1 MFECGASPCFLHGR
15 VHLIGALAWR
25 FAPVTQDV
33 RKAPAKKRSQTSSTP
48 APPQRYKRH
57 HGQLTGRSHA
67 DGGTSPPPP
76 PSLMGGDENDDNVV
90 DAYGVPLGENPAGFV
105 TRPSSKVPNR
115 RLPGVGGTDESA
127 DTESKTN
134 KTTSSSAL
142 FKQCFGGTPDT
153 ATVSSYQKQNAFI
166 MPNSR
171 RASSESYGAMN
182 QRERCRPKKITEKQ
196 DIHESTAQSKRPAG
210 GQLSRGAGTALPE
223 LILRMRI
230 INLILCTLA
239 LGLEIPFWIGR
250 VVMLNLSELVLGVCL
265 CGFALLLCSWEMHVP
280 VLGEAIRENFG
291 IVYHPFGRSAF
302 FVMMGGLCIGQGGL
316 ELYLGAVILLNAI
329 YTIYFPCRYPHYYKA
344 YEECGEED
352 MRELAARAK
361 ARRQGH
367 AWADQRI
374 VQEEKQNLIS
384 KYSSASGE

>member
-1 MFECGASPCFLHGR
+1 
-15 VHLIGALAWR
+15 
-25 FAPVTQDV
+25 
-33 RKAPAKKRSQTSSTP
+33 
-48 APPQRYKRH
+48 
-57 HGQLTGRSHA
+57 
-67 DGGTSPPPP
+67 
-76 PSLMGGDENDDNVV
+76 MGGDENDDNVV

-105 TRPSSKVPNR
+105 TRPPSKAPNR
-115 RLPGVGGTDESA
+115 RLPGVGTDESA

-134 KTTSSSAL
+134 KTTSSSTF
-142 FKQCFGGTPDT
+142 FKQCFGGAPET
-153 ATVSSYQKQNAFI
+153 APASSYQKQNAFI

-171 RASSESYGAMN
+171 RGSSESYGAMK
-182 QRERCRPKKITEKQ
+182 QRKRDAMQAEE
-196 DIHESTAQSKRPAG
+196 DYGESKVFMNPLLNPNAQRVANSAE
-210 GQLSRGAGTALPE
+210 GAGTALPE

-265 CGFALLLCSWEMHVP
+265 CSFALLLCCWEMHVP

-291 IVYHPFGRSAF
+291 IIYHPFGRSAF

-329 YTIYFPCRYPHYYKA
+329 YTIYIPCRYPHYYKA

-361 ARRQGH
+361 AQRQGH

>member
-1 MFECGASPCFLHGR
+1 MPSE
-15 VHLIGALAWR
+15 
-25 FAPVTQDV
+25 
-33 RKAPAKKRSQTSSTP
+33 
-48 APPQRYKRH
+48 APP
-57 HGQLTGRSHA
+57 
-67 DGGTSPPPP
+67 PPPP
-76 PSLMGGDENDDNVV
+76 PSLMGGDENDDNAV
-90 DAYGVPLGENPAGFV
+90 DAYGAPLGENPAGFV
-105 TRPSSKVPNR
+105 SRPSSKAQNR
-115 RLPGVGGTDESA
+115 RLPGVGMDEPA
-127 DTESKTN
+127 DTESNAK
-134 KTTSSSAL
+134 KSSTSSTL
-142 FKQCFGGTPDT
+142 FKQWFGGTQAAAP
-153 ATVSSYQKQNAFI
+153 AAASYQKQSGFI

-171 RASSESYGAMN
+171 RSSNESYGAMK
-182 QRERCRPKKITEKQ
+182 QRERDAKQ
-196 DIHESTAQSKRPAG
+196 AEEDYGESKVFMNPLLNPNAQRVANSAE
-210 GQLSRGAGTALPE
+210 GAGTALPE

-265 CGFALLLCSWEMHVP
+265 GGFALLLCCWEMHVP
-280 VLGEAIRENFG
+280 VLGEAIQENFG
-291 IVYHPFGRSAF
+291 IIYHPFGRSAF
-302 FVMMGGLCIGQGGL
+302 LVLMAGLCIGQGGL
-316 ELYLGAVILLNAI
+316 ELYLGAVILLNAV
-329 YTIYFPCRYPHYYKA
+329 YTMYIPCRYPHYYKA